1 MRLSTVTKTALS
13 ASAALVLLTA
23 CGGGS
28 DEEPAASSSSSAAAT
43 TTSPS
48 AEQSSSDADPEAAAF
63 CSEAQAALGELES
76 VANTADPTTN
86 PALFADASAQLSA
99 IEPPAEISESW
110 GTLTGALAQV
120 VTNIQGLDLTTPE
133 GQQAFVTE
141 FTTLQTTSTDAQAEV
156 EAYVTTNCDITA
168 APTS

>member
-48 AEQSSSDADPEAAAF
+48 AEQSSSDADPEASAF

-76 VANTADPTTN
+76 VANTADPTTI